1 MHLTEK
7 EILSLGER
15 MMSHLSVIEKCG
27 VYARHCQDQE
37 VRSLLDRQ
45 QAVYRQHYQAMQ
57 SVLGHGGA
65 AGTAG
70 AAYGPQAGGWTPP
83 ISQ

>member
-7 EILSLGER
+7 EILSLSER
-15 MMSHLSVIEKCG
+15 MMGHLSVIEKCG

-37 VRSLLDRQ
+37 IRNLLDRHQ
-45 QAVYRQHYQAMQ
+45 TVYRQHYQAMQ
-57 SVLGHGGA
+57 GMLGHGTA
-65 AGTAG
+65 AGNFSAT
-70 AAYGPQAGGWTPP
+70 YGPQAGGWTPP